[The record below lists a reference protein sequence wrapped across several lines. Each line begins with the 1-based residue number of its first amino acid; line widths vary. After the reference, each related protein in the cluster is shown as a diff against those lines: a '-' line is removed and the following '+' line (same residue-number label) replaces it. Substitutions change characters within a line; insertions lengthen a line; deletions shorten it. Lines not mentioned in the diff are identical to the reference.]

1 MPIVNIDLAWL
12 NRLLGKEFA
21 TETIRESLEQIGCD
35 VEDVVEIGYSRCP
48 QCGSLVENPL
58 GQDELK
64 ACCFC
69 GFESETPFKP
79 AGAKQVMRL
88 DLLADRPDLFDVGG
102 LARALRGTLGIETGL
117 PKYQTKP
124 SKVEVAVDP
133 SVKKPDSY
141 RPFIACAVMTL
152 PPVDETSLIAIMKL
166 QENLHWGVGRDRKL
180 ASIGVYDLATIKPPI
195 TYRTIDPDKEPFVPL
210 GMPGKKMSGRQ
221 ILESHPKGTA
231 YAELLAGHKRYPL
244 LIDSKGQVLSMPP
257 IINSEETKLKIG
269 TTRVFI
275 DVTGI
280 SQAAVTK
287 SLDTL
292 VCSLCEIGGKIE
304 TVIIKDAD
312 GKQHV
317 TPDLAPRTAKV
328 ELADAKR
335 WLGLPLDAQSLTN
348 SLRKMRF
355 DIAPDKIDT
364 GDLGRDSLDTV
375 ELVMKLE
382 EKFDIDIPD
391 EAAEKI
397 HNLRQAIEYI
407 EARGGGTFAVSYP
420 PYRTDI
426 RHPVDVLEDVAIGYG
441 YANIEPRLV
450 RSMTVGTPRP
460 EETLSE
466 RVRQILIGLGYSEI
480 MSLPLTTEEH
490 HFERLRIPILGR
502 YPQVAN
508 PKLKAH
514 NVVRMHLASGLFE
527 ALRENRRR
535 PMPQRMFELDNVVNI
550 IDSAETGAAEK
561 RQLAFVETGRESGYA
576 TARSVIDALLR
587 ELGWKAQYQA
597 TDHPGFVPGRGAILL
612 IDCVETGVLGEVHPE
627 VLTNFGLT
635 HPVAFALL
643 TLARIFP

>member
-35 VEDVVEIGYSRCP
+35 VEDVVEIEYSRCP

-58 GQDELK
+58 GQEEVK
-64 ACCFC
+64 ACGFC
-69 GFESETPFKP
+69 GFESEAPFKP

-117 PKYQTKP
+117 PKYETK
-124 SKVEVAVDP
+124 SSNVTVIVDP
-133 SVKKPDSY
+133 SVTTPESY

-180 ASIGVYDLATIKPPI
+180 ASIGVYDLATITPPI

-210 GMPGKKMSGRQ
+210 GMPGRKMSGRQ
-221 ILESHPKGTA
+221 ILESHPKGMA
-231 YAELLAGHKRYPL
+231 YAELLAEHKRYPVL
-244 LIDSKGQVLSMPP
+244 VDSKEQVLSVPP
-257 IINSEETKLKIG
+257 IINSEETKLKQG

-292 VCSLCEIGGKIE
+292 VCSLAEIGGAIE
-304 TVIIKDAD
+304 TVLITEREEKRY
-312 GKQHV
+312 
-317 TPDLAPRTAKV
+317 TPDLKPRNTEV
-328 ELADAKR
+328 DLAEAKR
-335 WLGLPLDAQSLTN
+335 WLGLPLEEKSLTE

-355 DIAPDKIDT
+355 DVQPAVGP
-364 GDLGRDSLDTV
+364 GSAGRFL
-375 ELVMKLE
+375 
-382 EKFDIDIPD
+382 
-391 EAAEKI
+391 
-397 HNLRQAIEYI
+397 
-407 EARGGGTFAVSYP
+407 VSYP

-450 RSMTVGTPRP
+450 RSMTVGTPRR
-460 EETLSE
+460 EEILSE
-466 RVRQILIGLGYSEI
+466 SARQILIGLGYSEI
-480 MSLPLTTEEH
+480 MSLPLTTEEL

-508 PKLKAH
+508 PKLKAY

-535 PMPQRMFELDNVVNI
+535 PMPQRLFELDNVVKL
-550 IDSAETGAAEK
+550 DDAAETGAAEE
-561 RQLAFVETGRESGYA
+561 RQLALVETGRESGYA
-576 TARSVIDALLR
+576 TARSVVDALLR
-587 ELGWKAQYQA
+587 ELGWKAEYA
-597 TDHPGFVPGRGAILL
+597 AIDDPMFVPGRVAIFFV
-612 IDCVETGVLGEVHPE
+612 DGVAIGILGEVHPE

-635 HPVAFALL
+635 HPAAFAML
-643 TLARIFP
+643 TLARVY